1 MEFQSSFQLNAVRS
15 EDVPLAIATHK
26 LGKAANDEER
36 EKATKELNRIIQVN
50 HSNQMLQC
58 KLTNVSSCLLIQI
71 SNELL
76 ICLS

>member
-36 EKATKELNRIIQVN
+36 EKATKELNRIIR
-50 HSNQMLQC
+50 
-58 KLTNVSSCLLIQI
+58 
-71 SNELL
+71 
-76 ICLS
+76 